1 MRRMKVIDNKR
12 NVSAIDI
19 LGSNLK
25 SEEARVECYNS
36 ATTISQSPKTNKRCR
51 VLRRV
56 ICAVI
61 ANLLFALGAYSEPV
75 QGELAMP
82 IEERTT
88 EKDNKEFISFEQ
100 FPRFPD
106 GGDSGLLK
114 WVQSNLKYPEIAKK
128 NGVQGRVVV
137 QFVVKKDGSIGEI
150 KVVRSV
156 EPTLDEEAVRIV
168 KMLPNFIPGEM
179 NGEPVDVWYT
189 LPIKFNLPN

>member
-12 NVSAIDI
+12 NVSAIDN

-25 SEEARVECYNS
+25 RFERYSS
-36 ATTISQSPKTNKRCR
+36 ATII
-51 VLRRV
+51 VFA
-56 ICAVI
+56 I
-61 ANLLFALGAYSEPV
+61 LLVTCVACTGSTS
-75 QGELAMP
+75 GELTTP
-82 IEERTT
+82 IEEGTP
-88 EKDNKEFISFEQ
+88 EKDNKEFISIERL
-100 FPRFPD
+100 PMFPD
-106 GGDSGLLK
+106 DGDSGLLK

>member
-1 MRRMKVIDNKR
+1 MKVSDNNR

-25 SEEARVECYNS
+25 SEEARIECYNS

-128 NGVQGRVVV
+128 NGVQGRVHV
-137 QFVVKKDGSIGEI
+137 QFVVNEDGSIGDV

-156 EPTLDEEAVRIV
+156 EPTLDEEAIRIV
-168 KMLPNFIPGEM
+168 KTFPNFIPAKL
-179 NGEPVDVWYT
+179 NTTPIKCWYT
-189 LPIKFNLPN
+189 LPINFKLPEAEK

>member
-1 MRRMKVIDNKR
+1 MKVSDNNR
-12 NVSAIDI
+12 NVSAVDI
-19 LGSNLK
+19 LGSTLK
-25 SEEARVECYNS
+25 RFERYSS
-36 ATTISQSPKTNKRCR
+36 ATII
-51 VLRRV
+51 VFA
-56 ICAVI
+56 I
-61 ANLLFALGAYSEPV
+61 LLVTCVACTGSTS
-75 QGELAMP
+75 GELTTP
-82 IEERTT
+82 IEERTP
-88 EKDNKEFISFEQ
+88 EKDNKEFISIERL
-100 FPRFPD
+100 PMFPD
-106 GGDSGLLK
+106 DGDSGLLK

>member
-1 MRRMKVIDNKR
+1 MKVSDNNR
-12 NVSAIDI
+12 NVSAIDN

-25 SEEARVECYNS
+25 RFERYSS
-36 ATTISQSPKTNKRCR
+36 ATII
-51 VLRRV
+51 VFA
-56 ICAVI
+56 I
-61 ANLLFALGAYSEPV
+61 LLVTCVACTGSTS
-75 QGELAMP
+75 GELTTP
-82 IEERTT
+82 IEERTP
-88 EKDNKEFISFEQ
+88 EKDNKEFISIERL
-100 FPRFPD
+100 PMFPD
-106 GGDSGLLK
+106 DGDSGLLK

>member
-1 MRRMKVIDNKR
+1 MHQSEFESKYRYKKYR
-12 NVSAIDI
+12 A
-19 LGSNLK
+19 LG
-25 SEEARVECYNS
+25 
-36 ATTISQSPKTNKRCR
+36 
-51 VLRRV
+51 RV
-56 ICAVI
+56 IAAVI
-61 ANLLFALGAYSEPV
+61 AILLFALGAYSEPV

-137 QFVVKKDGSIGEI
+137 QFLIKKDGSIEDV
-150 KVVRSV
+150 KVYRSRHHA
-156 EPTLDEEAVRIV
+156 LDEEAIRIV
-168 KMLPNFIPGEM
+168 KTFPKFIPGKR
-179 NGEPVDVWYT
+179 NGVPVDMWYT
-189 LPIKFNLPN
+189 LPIDFKLPKAEK

>member
-1 MRRMKVIDNKR
+1 MKVSDNNR

-25 SEEARVECYNS
+25 RFERYSS
-36 ATTISQSPKTNKRCR
+36 ATII
-51 VLRRV
+51 VFA
-56 ICAVI
+56 I
-61 ANLLFALGAYSEPV
+61 LLVTCVACTGSTS
-75 QGELAMP
+75 GELTTP
-82 IEERTT
+82 IEERTP
-88 EKDNKEFISFEQ
+88 EKDNKEFISIERL
-100 FPRFPD
+100 PMFPD
-106 GGDSGLLK
+106 DGDSGLLK

-168 KMLPNFIPGEM
+168 KMLPNFVPGEI